1 MLICILM
8 ICVQMMPKSVK
19 GKTVMN
25 ENQKELSIDELI
37 ERDYEDNLDNVN
49 NEDQKQRLDL
59 YYKSL
64 MALKANNNTNTNVTK
79 NENYKVT
86 TLDSVDLSEIIS
98 EESEKNSYEEN
109 IKEKEDSNDEDPYSV
124 KYDQD
129 HQILVPSDNTKPNL
143 AIILDKNYKDSLTI
157 ANDKTKNK
165 FLSYIQP
172 IAESLEYKNGT
183 LQLKGFPISYAQLEN
198 LDEPSIVPDINV
210 DLLRSLYT
218 LMLPFIIQKTI
229 VSDDALVGVTIS
241 VPQICKWIGL
251 SENYSNHSRDALIA
265 NLLQFQSLLGVIT
278 NPLSKKKEKF
288 PVFLYVGEN
297 TVKNTVTFIS
307 PYLSRVISLI
317 TKNNYKRDSSG
328 KIMFKKDGGPIALP
342 KHSYLIHSD
351 IAKEKNRKAVEIVYI
366 IVQLIEDNP
375 GNKEPSITA
384 ADIVEK
390 TYYLYNSLVDATSI
404 QAYNMF
410 LKRAFTQAWK
420 LLEDKTDLKIKY
432 PSIEFPTENEY
443 PTKSTLAKS
452 KYIFKH

>member
-1 MLICILM
+1 MDYRTNRNNIEFNSNDNSSQAHRLNAYYKKLM
-8 ICVQMMPKSVK
+8 ELNKNNAPR
-19 GKTVMN
+19 
-25 ENQKELSIDELI
+25 ENTEKCNFTAI
-37 ERDYEDNLDNVN
+37 DNVN
-49 NEDQKQRLDL
+49 LTEIMETFTD
-59 YYKSL
+59 
-64 MALKANNNTNTNVTK
+64 NNNPEVSATNSNGENVT
-79 NENYKVT
+79 
-86 TLDSVDLSEIIS
+86 
-98 EESEKNSYEEN
+98 
-109 IKEKEDSNDEDPYSV
+109 EKEDSSDEDPYSV

-129 HQILVPSDNTKPNL
+129 HPILVPSDNTKPNL
-143 AIILDKNYKDSLTI
+143 AIILDRNYKDSLTI

-241 VPQICKWIGL
+241 VSQMCKWIGL
-251 SENYSNHSRDALIA
+251 NENYSNHSRDALIA

-317 TKNNYKRDSSG
+317 TKSNYKRDSSG

-351 IAKEKNRKAVEIVYI
+351 IVKEKNRKAVEIVYI

-390 TYYLYNSLVDATSI
+390 TYYLYNSLVEAPNR
-404 QAYNMF
+404 QAYNTY
-410 LKRAFTQAWK
+410 LKRSFIQAWK
-420 LLEDKTDLKIKY
+420 LLEEKTDLKTRY
-432 PSIEFPTENEY
+432 PSIIFPTEKEY
-443 PTKSTLAKS
+443 PTKSTLAKT